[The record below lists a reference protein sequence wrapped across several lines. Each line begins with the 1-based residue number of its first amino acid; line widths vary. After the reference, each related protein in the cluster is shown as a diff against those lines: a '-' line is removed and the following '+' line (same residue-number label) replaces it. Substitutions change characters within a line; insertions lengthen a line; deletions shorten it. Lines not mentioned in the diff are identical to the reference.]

1 MKNLKI
7 LKADMNMIW
16 GVDLKAKNQTRKL
29 RKKETHKK
37 VKKERK
43 RQENQEA
50 RIMTA
55 SSEQESD

>member
-7 LKADMNMIW
+7 LKADINVMR
-16 GVDLKAKNQTRKL
+16 GVDLKEKNQARKF

-43 RQENQEA
+43 RQENQET
-50 RIMTA
+50 RIMT
-55 SSEQESD
+55 ES